1 MFEPQKQNEVFVM
14 KNKNNSIINYKKHKK
29 SRGKNKN
36 SRRKAGLL
44 KFLFSVAA
52 VVVIVSAVLSAS
64 RSVATANETPDGAVL
79 NKYYKTITISPG
91 DTLWSIAEEY
101 RSGAYRSTAEYV
113 KELRSINNLTSD
125 NIVSGRKL
133 VVAYF
138 AE

>member
-1 MFEPQKQNEVFVM
+1 M
-14 KNKNNSIINYKKHKK
+14 KKKENNIINYKKLRK
-29 SRGKNKN
+29 SRGRNKN

-44 KFLFSVAA
+44 KFLFSIAA
-52 VVVIVSAVLSAS
+52 VVVIVSAVLFAS

-133 VVAYF
+133 VVAYY